1 MCKKLLLACFI
12 NIFTLSTSEAVFAE
26 EGYDRLYKLYGPAP
40 IGSRMRTVEAESYVP
55 FNKNYSQF
63 STRQKEIYR
72 QDFKGIKPDQIP
84 PFPQGGIQEIYVPL
98 IEANYRLG
106 GNGELMIFADIDEE
120 GVTQKVTVYFSPT
133 EKLAE
138 LATAVLFNTQFDPAT
153 CRGEPCVMEFPF
165 LYNVPQRFRHVKTL
179 HKEDAG
185 G

>member
-1 MCKKLLLACFI
+1 
-12 NIFTLSTSEAVFAE
+12 
-26 EGYDRLYKLYGPAP
+26 
-40 IGSRMRTVEAESYVP
+40 
-55 FNKNYSQF
+55 
-63 STRQKEIYR
+63 
-72 QDFKGIKPDQIP
+72 
-84 PFPQGGIQEIYVPL
+84 
-98 IEANYRLG
+98 
-106 GNGELMIFADIDEE
+106 MIFADIDEE

-138 LATAVLFNTQFDPAT
+138 LGTAVLFNTQFDPAT